1 MNTKELIEKTSTV
14 KTTAIFSK
22 SGSDRYLLRYEWDNT
37 KKSAIIIMSMASS
50 ATEMIYDQTCM
61 LCHNGA
67 VHNDLGSISIVNLT
81 SSIGNPQPK
90 QDKQNLS
97 VIMNECGKADIII
110 VAFGRGTNFQEE
122 KEAMLKS
129 LAAHSDKLYTLI
141 DSKGLPYSHPLSP
154 YCHEWVLRKI

>member
-1 MNTKELIEKTSTV
+1 MNKELIEKTSV
-14 KTTAIFSK
+14 IKATALFNK
-22 SGSDRYLLRYEWDNT
+22 SGTDRYLLRYEWDKT
-37 KKSAIIIMSMASS
+37 KPSAVIIMSMASS

-67 VHNDLGSISIVNLT
+67 VRNDLGSISIVNLT

-97 VIMNECGKADIII
+97 VIQHECEKADIII
-110 VAFGRGTNFQEE
+110 IAFGRGTSFQKE

-129 LAAHSDKLYTLI
+129 LSAFSDKLYTLF

-154 YCHEWVLRKI
+154 YCHKWILKKI